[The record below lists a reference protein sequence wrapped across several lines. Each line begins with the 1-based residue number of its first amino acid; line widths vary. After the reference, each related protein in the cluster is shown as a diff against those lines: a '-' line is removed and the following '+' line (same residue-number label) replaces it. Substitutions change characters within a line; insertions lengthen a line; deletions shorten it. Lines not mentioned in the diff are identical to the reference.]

1 MKGCVTQGDGVCADS
16 PSHGDE
22 NEMPLLAR
30 EIDCHPSDLL
40 EQVAARQ
47 HGGDVRWWVVYTR
60 SRREKDLMRRLV
72 ASRQSFYCP
81 IISRRSRASS
91 GRIRTSFVPLFP
103 GYVFLF
109 GDEED
114 RLAALTTNCVSWADP
129 VADGERLT
137 REIGRIRSLIAANV
151 PITPEERL
159 ETGIP
164 VRVTTGPL
172 RGQEGVVIE
181 RRGKRRLLVS
191 VDLLQQGAS
200 VDLDECDVQP
210 L

>member
-1 MKGCVTQGDGVCADS
+1 
-16 PSHGDE
+16 
-22 NEMPLLAR
+22 MPLLAR
-30 EIDCHPSDLL
+30 QVDCYPSDLL
-40 EQVAARQ
+40 EQVVSRQ
-47 HGGDVRWWVVYTR
+47 NGDDVRWWVVYTR

-72 ASRQSFYCP
+72 ASRRSFYCP
-81 IISRRSRASS
+81 VIGKRSRATS

-109 GDEED
+109 GNEED
-114 RLAALTTNCVSWADP
+114 RLAALTTNCVSWANA
-129 VADGERLT
+129 VADGNRLT
-137 REIGRIRSLIAANV
+137 RELRQINALISSDL

>member
-1 MKGCVTQGDGVCADS
+1 
-16 PSHGDE
+16 
-22 NEMPLLAR
+22 MPLLAR
-30 EIDCHPSDLL
+30 ETDCYPSELLQTVATHPRSCD
-40 EQVAARQ
+40 A
-47 HGGDVRWWVVYTR
+47 RWWIVYTR
-60 SRREKDLMRRLV
+60 SRREKDLMRRLI
-72 ASRQSFYCP
+72 ASRRSFYCP
-81 IISRRSRASS
+81 IISKRSRAPS

-103 GYVFLF
+103 GYVFLY
-109 GDEED
+109 GNDDD
-114 RLAALTTNCVSWADP
+114 RLAAFTTNCVAWANP
-129 VADGERLT
+129 VADDQRLMYEL
-137 REIGRIRSLIAANV
+137 RQIRALIDSNV

-159 ETGIP
+159 DTGIA
-164 VRVTTGPL
+164 VRVMSGPL

>member
-1 MKGCVTQGDGVCADS
+1 
-16 PSHGDE
+16 
-22 NEMPLLAR
+22 MPLLAR
-30 EIDCHPSDLL
+30 ETDCHPSDLL
-40 EQVAARQ
+40 QSVAMGSRSR
-47 HGGDVRWWVVYTR
+47 DVRWWIVYTR

-72 ASRQSFYCP
+72 ASQKSFYCP
-81 IISRRSRASS
+81 IVSKRSRASS

-103 GYVFLF
+103 GYVFLY
-109 GDEED
+109 GNEDD
-114 RLAALTTNCVSWADP
+114 RLAALTTNCVAWANS
-129 VADGERLT
+129 VADDERLVCEL
-137 REIGRIRSLIAANV
+137 RQIRNLIASNV

-164 VRVTTGPL
+164 VRVMTGPL
-172 RGQEGVVIE
+172 KGQEGVVIE

>member
-1 MKGCVTQGDGVCADS
+1 
-16 PSHGDE
+16 
-22 NEMPLLAR
+22 MPLLAR
-30 EIDCHPSDLL
+30 EIDCYPDELLHSDATPSQLS
-40 EQVAARQ
+40 
-47 HGGDVRWWVVYTR
+47 DVRWWIAYTR
-60 SRREKDLMRRLV
+60 SRREKDLMRRLF
-72 ASRQSFYCP
+72 ASRKSFYCP
-81 IISRRSRASS
+81 IVSKRSRAST

-103 GYVFLF
+103 GYVFLY
-109 GDEED
+109 GSEDD
-114 RLAALTTNCVSWADP
+114 RLAAYMTNCVAWANP
-129 VADGERLT
+129 VADDERLV
-137 REIGRIRSLIAANV
+137 RELRQIRFLIESNV

-164 VRVTTGPL
+164 VRVMTGPL

-181 RRGKRRLLVS
+181 RRGRRRLLVS

>member
-1 MKGCVTQGDGVCADS
+1 
-16 PSHGDE
+16 
-22 NEMPLLAR
+22 MPLLAR
-30 EIDCHPSDLL
+30 EVDCYPGDLL
-40 EQVAARQ
+40 ESAVAQQQDNQAS
-47 HGGDVRWWVVYTR
+47 WWIVYTK

-72 ASRQSFYCP
+72 ASRRSFYCP
-81 IISRRSRASS
+81 VISRRSRAPS
-91 GRIRTSFVPLFP
+91 GRIRTSFAPLFP

-109 GDEED
+109 GDEQD
-114 RLAALTTNCVSWADP
+114 RHAAFTTNCVSWANA
-129 VADGERLT
+129 VADAKRLT
-137 REIGRIRSLIAANV
+137 HELRQIHALIESQV

-159 ETGIP
+159 ESGIP
-164 VRVTTGPL
+164 VRVMTGPL
-172 RGQEGVVIE
+172 RGQQGVVIE

>member
-1 MKGCVTQGDGVCADS
+1 
-16 PSHGDE
+16 
-22 NEMPLLAR
+22 MPVLAR
-30 EIDCHPSDLL
+30 EIDCSPGDLL
-40 EQVAARQ
+40 ESVAARQ
-47 HGGDVRWWVVYTR
+47 HEADECWWVAYTR

-72 ASRQSFYCP
+72 ASRRDFYCP
-81 IISRRSRASS
+81 IIGKRSRAPS

-109 GDEED
+109 GSEQD
-114 RLAALTTNCVSWADP
+114 RLAALTTNCVSWANP
-129 VADGERLT
+129 VADSDRLT
-137 REIGRIRSLIAANV
+137 HELRQIAALIASQV

-164 VRVTTGPL
+164 VRVMTGPL
-172 RGQEGVVIE
+172 RGQEGIVIE